1 MGTRCVPFEGPRTMP
16 ALPPQRPTKT
26 AAALQEL
33 ASVLGHG
40 RTGLPGWFSRRSQ
53 LAAQL
58 KAGHTVETPAWDL
71 GVAQGVLISM
81 PVAGI
86 QSPID
91 VEHIFLGD
99 NLVGFGLRFRLADPA
114 DIQLFDRLRA
124 EASKVVAEPGQVE
137 PGVEKMANADLE
149 VHIQRHPSPA
159 LTQAFKK
166 PVDVARLHYL
176 CPKANL
182 DRAVAKAVP

>member
-1 MGTRCVPFEGPRTMP
+1 MPFEGARVVPL
-16 ALPPQRPTKT
+16 LPSQKPTKT
-26 AAALQEL
+26 ATALSEL
-33 ASVLGHG
+33 STTIGHA
-40 RTGLPGWFSRRSQ
+40 RGLPGWYSRRSQ
-53 LAAQL
+53 LGDQS
-58 KAGHTVETPAWDL
+58 KGGRNVETPAWDL

-81 PVAGI
+81 PVPGI

-114 DIQLFDRLRA
+114 DIQLFERLRT
-124 EASKVVAEPGQVE
+124 EAVKVLGQ
-137 PGVEKMANADLE
+137 PSQLSAGVEKLANEDLE
-149 VHIQRHPSPA
+149 VYIQRHPSPA

-166 PVDVARLHYL
+166 PVDAARLHYL

-182 DRAVAKAVP
+182 DRALRKAVP